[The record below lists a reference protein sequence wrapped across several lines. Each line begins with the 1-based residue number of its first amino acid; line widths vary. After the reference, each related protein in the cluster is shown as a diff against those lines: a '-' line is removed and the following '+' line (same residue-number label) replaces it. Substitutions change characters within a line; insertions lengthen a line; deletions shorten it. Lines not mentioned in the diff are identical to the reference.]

1 MKHNHRHR
9 IVFILALALFTACQ
23 GGGGAQ
29 TTTESACAPN
39 ALNINIIYAPESEQY
54 LPQVMAD
61 FNNSY
66 VQGKNPV
73 TGQNLTSDE
82 PRICVTGE
90 DGSSGTVMQGI
101 VNALIA
107 PNNQN
112 VVRPTIFQPS
122 VSHWLALANYQSG
135 RQIFDLTNAR
145 GTALA
150 PVVMAIWES
159 RLNAI
164 RQTVGSDDVGWEEL
178 LGVLNSA
185 NGWQD
190 YGIPNG
196 RRTVYYGHTDPLVS
210 STALSTLIAEFYASA
225 RQNGF
230 TERRLTLDQ
239 VRDSDV
245 QAGVRQIESLIRHY
259 STRTTEFR
267 EYIAQG
273 PDYVDFVALEEN
285 DLIYINRGLTQYQP
299 PEQLVALYPKEGTFW
314 HEHPMGIV
322 NAEWTTPEQRQAAEV
337 FVDYVLTAPV
347 QTAIMAQGF
356 RPANPDVALG
366 FPFVEENGIDPAQPR
381 TVLDVP
387 APDVIAAVQQSW
399 AFVKKQADI
408 MLLIDVSGSMQN
420 EDKIGQAIQAAE
432 AFLNG
437 MESTNRVGLAVFSDD
452 VDIRVEL
459 ANYESVQET
468 LRSNIRSLRAEGGTE
483 LFAAV
488 GEIVT
493 AMSEEEDVDRIRAVV
508 LLSDGAD
515 TGDEGVTLSDA
526 VLAIEASRN
535 TLNPIIL
542 IPVAYGSDADV
553 NALNALARA
562 SNTRVQSGD
571 PQSILGVLEIIS
583 SYF

>member
-1 MKHNHRHR
+1 MV
-9 IVFILALALFTACQ
+9 IILLVGLLVACE
-23 GGGGAQ
+23 GGGAQ
-29 TTTESACAPN
+29 TGTEGSCAPN
-39 ALNINIIYAPESEQY
+39 AINVTIIYAPESEQY

-61 FNNSY
+61 FNRAY
-66 VQGKNPV
+66 AQGRNPV
-73 TGQNLTSDE
+73 TGQNLASGE
-82 PRICVTGE
+82 LPVCVTGE

-101 VNALIA
+101 VNAIIA

-112 VVRPTIFQPS
+112 VARPTIFQPS
-122 VSHWLALANYQSG
+122 VSHWLALANFQSG
-135 RQIFDLTNAR
+135 RQLFDLTNAR

-164 RQTVGSDDVGWEEL
+164 RETVGSDEVGWEEL
-178 LGVLNSA
+178 IGVLNSP

-230 TERRLTLDQ
+230 TERRLTINQ
-239 VRDSDV
+239 VRDPDV
-245 QAGVRQIESLIRHY
+245 QAGVRQIEALIRHY

-299 PEQLVALYPKEGTFW
+299 PERLVALYPKEGTFW

-322 NAEWTTPEQRQAAEV
+322 NADWTTPEQRQAAEA
-337 FVDYVLTAPV
+337 FVDYVLTTEV
-347 QTAIMAQGF
+347 QTLIMAQGF
-356 RPANPDVALG
+356 RPANPDVELG
-366 FPFVEENGIDPAQPR
+366 FPFVDENGVDPSQPR

-399 AFVKKQADI
+399 SFVKKQADI

-420 EDKIGQAIQAAE
+420 EDKIEQAIQAAE

-437 MESTNRVGLAVFSDD
+437 MESTNRVGLAIFSDQ
-452 VDIRVEL
+452 VQIRVPL
-459 ANYESVQET
+459 GNYESVQET

-488 GEIVT
+488 RDIVT
-493 AMSEEEDVDRIRAVV
+493 AMNEEQDEDRIRAVV
-508 LLSDGAD
+508 LLSDGED
-515 TGDEGVTLSDA
+515 TGDEGVTLNDA
-526 VLAIEASRN
+526 VIAIEASRN
-535 TLNPIIL
+535 SLNPIIL

-553 NALNALARA
+553 NALNTLARA

-571 PQSILGVLEIIS
+571 PQSILAVLEIIS